1 MRRGT
6 GRSDRDHGG
15 LMPGCGGVPG
25 LFGHMEPRSPTSLPG
40 TPSVGGC
47 IRFASHPRR
56 DASYR
61 GGACSPGWG
70 AKGCLERRRS
80 ACSVGPALTDQPPV
94 ADPTRRS
101 SSGRVEDAARR
112 RATTRWRI
120 AIAVAVV
127 ALLAIGGFLLF
138 GGDEPLIDG
147 PSGPGEFSFDLTGV
161 KASATSKT
169 PPAELKDAVREASTG
184 VKETM
189 DELYLRAF
197 VDTDSWGDYAS
208 AYELFDGAAAVRAER
223 DSEVLTL
230 GTDASDGLRSPDP
243 DDRHAL
249 GGGPD
254 RPEGCPDDAP
264 SRRSSSW
271 RTVRSRTARPPRS
284 PAPGPSSCDQVDGTW
299 KIYAYRV
306 DRDDE
311 DAAAPSPSGSPS

>member
-1 MRRGT
+1 M
-6 GRSDRDHGG
+6 
-15 LMPGCGGVPG
+15 
-25 LFGHMEPRSPTSLPG
+25 
-40 TPSVGGC
+40 
-47 IRFASHPRR
+47 
-56 DASYR
+56 
-61 GGACSPGWG
+61 
-70 AKGCLERRRS
+70 ERRRS

-169 PPAELKDAVREASTG
+169 PPAELKEAVREASTG
-184 VKETM
+184 VKVTM
-189 DELYLRAF
+189 DELYFRAF

-208 AYELFDGAAAVRAER
+208 AYEQFDGAAAVRAER

-230 GTDASDGLRSPDP
+230 GTDASEVYETLTPTTGTLSVAVLTDPKDVPTSAIAEVEFVADGQKQDGTSTQI
-243 DDRHAL
+243 
-249 GGGPD
+249 
-254 RPEGCPDDAP
+254 
-264 SRRSSSW
+264 SSTGSFFLH
-271 RTVRSRTARPPRS
+271 
-284 PAPGPSSCDQVDGTW
+284 QVDGTW

-306 DRDDE
+306 DREDE
-311 DAAAPSPSGSPS
+311 DAAAASPSGSPS